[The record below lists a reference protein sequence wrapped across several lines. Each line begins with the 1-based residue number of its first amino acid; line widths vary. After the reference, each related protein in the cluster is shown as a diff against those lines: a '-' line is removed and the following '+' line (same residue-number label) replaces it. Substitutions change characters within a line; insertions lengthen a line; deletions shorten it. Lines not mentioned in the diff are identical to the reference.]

1 MSAEPST
8 GGNAVAPAHTLPP
21 GTQLR
26 DYRIDRVLGEGGFG
40 IVYLAYDAALERHVA
55 IKEYLPSAMA
65 ARAGDGLTVV
75 IKSAAYADTF
85 ALALRSFVNEARLLA
100 RFNHPALVKVH
111 QFWEEHG
118 TAYMVMPFYEGPTL
132 RQVLAELGRL
142 PTEAEVCAWLLPL
155 LDTLEVLHADQC
167 FHRDIAPDNILI
179 TATGP
184 LLLDFG
190 AARRVIGDLTHALT
204 AVLKPGY
211 APIEQ
216 YGDSPDM
223 AQGPWTDI
231 FSLAAVLYGAISG
244 RRPVPSVERV
254 IADRLRP
261 LTQLA
266 GDRFRHSFLAAIDL
280 ALALRPEHRPQS
292 VAEFR
297 TRLMAD
303 GVPDAANAPV
313 AAADGLQATRL
324 AARAPLLSTEP
335 PRPAVAAPTPTP
347 PNNLPRQRTSFVGR
361 ESELRDIKALL
372 DASPLV
378 TVLGMGGLGKT
389 RLTLQAATELLPRY
403 TDGAWFVDLS
413 VVTDPALVVGAVART
428 FEIFDEPGRA
438 LVDTVCAWLKSR
450 RLLVVLDNCEHV
462 VAAAAELV
470 DAMLDSA
477 PLVQVLASSREL
489 LDVPG
494 EQVYPILPLA
504 LPERDAGSQTVLHSP
519 AVRMFVDRARAQQP
533 GFSVEEQDAAV
544 LTDLVRRLEGIPL
557 AIELAAARLR
567 TLSLAEIR
575 AGLDDRYQLL
585 AGGSRLLQKRQQT
598 LRALVDWS
606 YDMLES
612 TEQQLFS
619 RLSVFSGGF
628 DLAAAKA
635 VCTDVAA
642 SPGLTES
649 RVPDLLAS
657 LVQKSLAARDSE
669 GGTARYRMLDTLRD
683 YAAEKLAGL
692 DPQGATATRHCEHY
706 FALAKIAARGM
717 LGAEQG
723 RWARRLEGELEN
735 LRAAAACSL
744 AGGADP
750 LIAVKLAVALTGFWI
765 LRGHA
770 SEGRKLVQA
779 ALALAP
785 VQQSGLAQAWALYT
799 GAALASTQGDHET
812 ASAMLQTCL
821 ALRRE
826 LDNPVEIAATLS
838 TLSLARLQAG
848 DAEGAADCETEALD
862 LFALASDDRGVAI
875 SWLHLGQIRVWSG
888 DNEAALGDLE
898 RALGIARGLANREVE
913 AECELAAAEVHLRDG
928 HLDRARQAAQ
938 RARLVCQEAADKR
951 GEASA
956 TWWLGKLELEAGNA
970 LAARPWLQQA
980 LREFQAHE
988 MRAQLLGC
996 LDDMAQLLLLE
1007 RAPATA
1013 LKLAAAA
1020 DQARQRLKLRRSP
1033 LDESRWQKRLQAL
1046 GAGLSPQEL
1055 EAAARSGREW
1065 ETEDAVSA
1073 ALAAPENVT
1082 VRTKV

>member
-1 MSAEPST
+1 MSTEPST
-8 GGNAVAPAHTLPP
+8 RGSAFAPAHTLPT

-26 DYRIDRVLGEGGFG
+26 DYRIERVLGEGGFG
-40 IVYLAYDAALERHVA
+40 IVYLAWDAALERHVA

-75 IKSAAYADTF
+75 IKSAAFADTF
-85 ALALRSFVNEARLLA
+85 SLALRSFVNEARLLA

-179 TATGP
+179 TTTGP

-231 FSLAAVLYGAISG
+231 FALAAVLYGAISG

-303 GVPDAANAPV
+303 AVPDALD
-313 AAADGLQATRL
+313 AAAPAAVGLQATRL
-324 AARAPLLSTEP
+324 AARAPLLSAEP
-335 PRPAVAAPTPTP
+335 PRPAVAAPAPAP

-372 DASPLV
+372 DGSPLV

-389 RLTLQAATELLPRY
+389 RLTLQAATELMPRY
-403 TDGAWFVDLS
+403 PDGAWFVDLS

-494 EQVYPILPLA
+494 EQSYPILPLP
-504 LPERDAGSQTVLHSP
+504 LPVRDAGSQTVLQS
-519 AVRMFVDRARAQQP
+519 ASVRMFVDRARAQQP
-533 GFSVEEQDAAV
+533 GFLPEEQDPV
-544 LTDLVRRLEGIPL
+544 LLADLVTRLEGIPL

-567 TLSLAEIR
+567 TLSLAEIK
-575 AGLDDRYQLL
+575 AGLEDRYQFL
-585 AGGSRLLQKRQQT
+585 AGGSRLLQRRQQT

-606 YDMLES
+606 YDMLEPP
-612 TEQQLFS
+612 EQQLFS
-619 RLSVFSGGF
+619 RLSVFAGGF
-628 DLAAAKA
+628 DQGAAKA
-635 VCTDVAA
+635 VCNDA
-642 SPGLTES
+642 GLPEA
-649 RVPDLLAS
+649 RIPELLTS

-669 GGTARYRMLDTLRD
+669 GGTARYRMLDTLRE

-692 DPQGATATRHCEHY
+692 DPQGSTATRHCEHY

-848 DAEGAADCETEALD
+848 DADGAADCETEALD

-875 SWLHLGQIRVWSG
+875 SWLHLGQIRVWTG
-888 DNEAALGDLE
+888 DNEAALDDLE

-913 AECELAAAEVHLRDG
+913 AECELAAAEVHLREG
-928 HLDRARQAAQ
+928 HLDRAQQAAQ

-956 TWWLGKLELEAGNA
+956 TWWLGRLELEAGNA

-996 LDDMAQLLLLE
+996 LDDMAQLLFLE

-1033 LDESRWQKRLQAL
+1033 LDEARWQERLQAL
-1046 GAGLSPQEL
+1046 GAGLGPQEL
-1055 EAAARSGREW
+1055 AAAARGGREW

-1073 ALAAPENVT
+1073 ALAAPEGVT